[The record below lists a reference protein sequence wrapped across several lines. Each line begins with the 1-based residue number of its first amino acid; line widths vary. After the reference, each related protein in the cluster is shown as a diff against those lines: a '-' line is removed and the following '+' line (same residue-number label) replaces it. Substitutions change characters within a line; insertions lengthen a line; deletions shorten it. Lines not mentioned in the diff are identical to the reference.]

1 MMLNRTNKLSQY
13 EAGKNDKNNNTNNNN
28 TNNKESLTLTEQM
41 KSYQP
46 NSYIL
51 HKRPINYNKRSSQTI
66 ENTNNNNNNNTTST
80 KD

>member
-13 EAGKNDKNNNTNNNN
+13 EAGKNDKNNN

-51 HKRPINYNKRSSQTI
+51 HKRSINYNKRSSQTV
-66 ENTNNNNNNNTTST
+66 ENANNNNNNTTST

>member
-13 EAGKNDKNNNTNNNN
+13 EAGKNDNNNN

-51 HKRPINYNKRSSQTI
+51 HKRPINYNKRSSQTV
-66 ENTNNNNNNNTTST
+66 ENANNNNNNTTST

>member
-13 EAGKNDKNNNTNNNN
+13 EAGKNDNNNN
-28 TNNKESLTLTEQM
+28 TNNKQSLTLTEQM

-51 HKRPINYNKRSSQTI
+51 HKRPINYAKRSSQTI